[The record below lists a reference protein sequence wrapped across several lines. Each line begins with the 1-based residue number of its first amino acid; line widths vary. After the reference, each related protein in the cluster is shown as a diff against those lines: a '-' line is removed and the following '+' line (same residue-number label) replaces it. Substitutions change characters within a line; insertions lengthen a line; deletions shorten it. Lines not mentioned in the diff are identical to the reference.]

1 MYTPRAGT
9 ADEARSLL
17 REVIHNPAKYRAR
30 RWIPTTPA
38 SGETLNTLP
47 EYRERRSNRA
57 LQSKERRRWH
67 PDQWPQIRAKSL
79 GHRVS
84 QPVNPNNMPFGQPS
98 FGPGHSFQGNGTK

>member
-38 SGETLNTLP
+38 SGETLNSLP
-47 EYRERRSNRA
+47 YYRERRSNRA
-57 LQSKERRRWH
+57 SQSKERRRWH
-67 PDQWPQIRAKSL
+67 PDQWPQIRAKFL
-79 GHRVS
+79 GHRVT
-84 QPVNPNNMPFGQPS
+84 QPVNPNNMAFGQPS
-98 FGPGHSFQGNGTK
+98 FGPGHSFQGNATE

>member
-17 REVIHNPAKYRAR
+17 REVIHNRAKYRAR

-47 EYRERRSNRA
+47 EHRERRSNRA
-57 LQSKERRRWH
+57 SQSKERRWWYS
-67 PDQWPQIRAKSL
+67 DQWPQIRTKFL
-79 GHRVS
+79 GHRVT
-84 QPVNPNNMPFGQPS
+84 QPVNPNNMVFGQSS
-98 FGPGHSFQGNGTK
+98 FGTGHGLQGNGTE